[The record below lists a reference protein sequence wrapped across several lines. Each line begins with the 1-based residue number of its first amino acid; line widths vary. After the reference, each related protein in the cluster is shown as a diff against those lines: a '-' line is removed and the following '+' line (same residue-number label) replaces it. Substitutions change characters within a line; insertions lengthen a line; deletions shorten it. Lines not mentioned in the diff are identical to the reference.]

1 MFASRKWEE
10 RDIESG
16 FCSHCVTWTEHTRQ
30 ETSWL
35 PGIWRSAY
43 KCSSCGQRT
52 LACINDCGAA
62 AKGDWYWDDH
72 FCLQCEG
79 TIVSWPSHGVSHW
92 PAGSSSRSAD
102 PVLHRG
108 GEGRIS
114 SDEAIAAAMSGFELL
129 MDCLASPAAD
139 TELMASVASSVEDSK
154 KQLEN
159 VINRTEN
166 EDALQRLLE
175 MHTNL
180 DRALMQY
187 ADRAPAS
194 RPEVTGA
201 DGEQDFQG
209 PRGSLAAAESRASQ
223 QASRGKA
230 APKPRPSPAGAEDI
244 DQKQNRGALPE
255 EKAAVAAPARS
266 TWSDEARQQ
275 FATSMQDSVSIT
287 MNAPVAAP
295 SLVCAPALLLQAA
308 AVDDGEES

>member
-1 MFASRKWEE
+1 
-10 RDIESG
+10 
-16 FCSHCVTWTEHTRQ
+16 
-30 ETSWL
+30 
-35 PGIWRSAY
+35 
-43 KCSSCGQRT
+43 
-52 LACINDCGAA
+52 
-62 AKGDWYWDDH
+62 
-72 FCLQCEG
+72 
-79 TIVSWPSHGVSHW
+79 
-92 PAGSSSRSAD
+92 
-102 PVLHRG
+102 
-108 GEGRIS
+108 
-114 SDEAIAAAMSGFELL
+114 MSGFELL

-230 APKPRPSPAGAEDI
+230 APKPRPSPTGAEDI
-244 DQKQNRGALPE
+244 GKKQNKGALPE
-255 EKAAVAAPARS
+255 EKTAVAAPARS

-275 FATSMQDSVSIT
+275 FATSMQDSVSIM

-308 AVDDGEES
+308 AVDDGEER

>member
-1 MFASRKWEE
+1 M
-10 RDIESG
+10 
-16 FCSHCVTWTEHTRQ
+16 
-30 ETSWL
+30 
-35 PGIWRSAY
+35 
-43 KCSSCGQRT
+43 
-52 LACINDCGAA
+52 
-62 AKGDWYWDDH
+62 
-72 FCLQCEG
+72 
-79 TIVSWPSHGVSHW
+79 SWPSHGVSHW

-230 APKPRPSPAGAEDI
+230 APKPRPSPTGAEDI
-244 DQKQNRGALPE
+244 GEQQNKGALPE
-255 EKAAVAAPARS
+255 ENAAVAAPARS

-275 FATSMQDSVSIT
+275 FATSMQDSVSIM